1 MTWTAKD
8 IPDQTGRVALVT
20 GANGGLGYETALG
33 LARAGAR
40 VLLAARDP
48 QRGADALARMQ
59 AAAPAATIELV
70 SLDLADLA
78 SIQRAARDVAS
89 RVPALDILVNNA
101 GVMALP
107 YRTTRDGFEMQ
118 LGTNHLGHFAL
129 TGRLLPLLLAARAPR
144 VVTVSSIMHRI
155 GTIRWDDLHWSKR
168 YLRWPAY
175 GQSKLANLLFA
186 FELDRRAGAAGVPL
200 TSVAGHPGYAA
211 TELGRVGPRMEGR
224 RLGLSVLPLLEKL
237 MSQSA
242 EMGALPMLYG
252 ATAPDVIG
260 GEYFGPDGFQETRGH
275 PQRVGTTRRARDGED
290 AGRLWAISEELTG
303 VTYAFTPSSEKAPA
317 HTS

>member
-40 VLLAARDP
+40 VLLAARDA

-78 SIQRAARDVAS
+78 SVERAARDVAA

-118 LGTNHLGHFAL
+118 LG
-129 TGRLLPLLLAARAPR
+129 
-144 VVTVSSIMHRI
+144 
-155 GTIRWDDLHWSKR
+155 
-168 YLRWPAY
+168 
-175 GQSKLANLLFA
+175 
-186 FELDRRAGAAGVPL
+186 
-200 TSVAGHPGYAA
+200 
-211 TELGRVGPRMEGR
+211 
-224 RLGLSVLPLLEKL
+224 
-237 MSQSA
+237 
-242 EMGALPMLYG
+242 
-252 ATAPDVIG
+252 
-260 GEYFGPDGFQETRGH
+260 
-275 PQRVGTTRRARDGED
+275 
-290 AGRLWAISEELTG
+290 
-303 VTYAFTPSSEKAPA
+303 
-317 HTS
+317 